1 MVISK
6 VILSLTQLLQLIYKN
21 LVKMDKKILNVF
33 KRNRKMLICS

>member
-6 VILSLTQLLQLIYKN
+6 VILSLTQLLQLIYKD

>member
-6 VILSLTQLLQLIYKN
+6 VILSLTQLLQLIFKDQ
-21 LVKMDKKILNVF
+21 VKMDKKILNVF